1 MKTIVKSAVVIAVMM
16 VMNSAQAADGKAV
29 YSAACALCHTTGAM
43 AAPKTGDKAA
53 WAILLKK
60 GVDTLYE
67 SSIKGRNAMPAKGG
81 KSQFSD
87 AEVKAAVD
95 YMISQSK

>member
-1 MKTIVKSAVVIAVMM
+1 MKNILTGIVAITLSVIVSH
-16 VMNSAQAADGKAV
+16 VHAADGKAV

-53 WAILLKK
+53 WVVRIKK
-60 GVDTLYE
+60 GMDTLYVN
-67 SSIKGRNAMPAKGG
+67 SINGINAMPAKGG

>member
-1 MKTIVKSAVVIAVMM
+1 MKMIAKGVMAVAVM
-16 VMNSAQAADGKAV
+16 VAMNAAQAAEGKVV

-53 WAILLKK
+53 WAMLLKK
-60 GVDTLYE
+60 GMGALYE
-67 SSIKGRNAMPAKGG
+67 SSIKGLNAMPAKGG

>member
-1 MKTIVKSAVVIAVMM
+1 MKKIEKNVVAVAVMM
-16 VMNSAQAADGKAV
+16 VMNPAQAADGKAV
-29 YSAACALCHTTGAM
+29 YGAACALCHTTGAM
-43 AAPKTGDKAA
+43 AAPKTGDKVA
-53 WAILLKK
+53 WVILLKK

-67 SSIKGRNAMPAKGG
+67 SSIKGLNAMPAKGG
-81 KSQFSD
+81 KPQFSD

>member
-1 MKTIVKSAVVIAVMM
+1 MKTVMKVGAVIVVMM
-16 VMNSAQAADGKAV
+16 VMSAARAADGKAV

-53 WAILLKK
+53 WAARLKK
-60 GVDTLYE
+60 GMDALYE
-67 SSIKGRNAMPAKGG
+67 SSIKGLNAMPAKGG

-87 AEVKAAVD
+87 AEVKAATD

>member
-1 MKTIVKSAVVIAVMM
+1 MQTIVKSAVVIAVMM
-16 VMNSAQAADGKAV
+16 MSSAQAADGKAV

-53 WAILLKK
+53 WAIRLKK
-60 GVDTLYE
+60 GMDTLYE

-95 YMISQSK
+95 YMISQSR

>member
-1 MKTIVKSAVVIAVMM
+1 MKMIVKGAVVIAVMM
-16 VMNSAQAADGKAV
+16 VMNAAQAADGKAV
-29 YSAACALCHTTGAM
+29 YGAACALCHTTGAM

-53 WAILLKK
+53 WAIRLKK

-67 SSIKGRNAMPAKGG
+67 SSIKGLNAMPAKGG
-81 KSQFSD
+81 KPQFSD
-87 AEVKAAVD
+87 AEVKAATD

>member
-1 MKTIVKSAVVIAVMM
+1 MKMIVKGAVVIAVMM
-16 VMNSAQAADGKAV
+16 VMSSAQAADGKAV

-53 WAILLKK
+53 WAIRLKK

-67 SSIKGRNAMPAKGG
+67 SAINGLNAMPAKGG

-87 AEVKAAVD
+87 VEIKAAVD
-95 YMISQSK
+95 YIISQSK

>member
-1 MKTIVKSAVVIAVMM
+1 MQTIVKSAVVIAVMM
-16 VMNSAQAADGKAV
+16 MSSAQASDGKAV

-53 WAILLKK
+53 WAIRLKK
-60 GVDTLYE
+60 GMDTLYE

-95 YMISQSK
+95 YMISQSR

>member
-1 MKTIVKSAVVIAVMM
+1 MKNILTGIVAISLSVIVSHAH
-16 VMNSAQAADGKAV
+16 ATDGKAV

-43 AAPKTGDKAA
+43 TAPKTGDKVVWAA
-53 WAILLKK
+53 RIKK
-60 GVDTLYE
+60 GMDTLYVN
-67 SSIKGRNAMPAKGG
+67 SINGINAMPAKGG

-95 YMISQSK
+95 YMIHQSK